1 LYIER
6 AFEKNNRVP
15 ISDHDYGAT
24 YHSTGDPRKAAPF
37 TTACSFASL
46 LVMPAVRPFGQ
57 SRDAAA
63 ADLVTGRENHWL
75 KKFRMALRGGG
86 TTDDYVG
93 VEGARL
99 VEDALRSALPVEA
112 LLVSA
117 AGEKHLERLRPYLTG
132 ISAGSTRILRTTNR
146 LFDGVA
152 DTESPQGVAALVKP
166 RTVSFDD
173 LLRTPSSGA
182 PLIVT
187 LVGVQDPGN
196 VGTIL
201 RSAEAFGATAAA
213 TCAFGRLGCAN
224 PYSPKALRSSA
235 GSSLR
240 LPILHG
246 VGISILLTQLRLARV
261 KVYAAAAAT
270 AMRSAPP
277 TLLPWEA
284 DWSDSIALL
293 IGNEGAGLPE
303 EIELSANALLRIPL
317 IKTVESLNAA
327 VAAAVLLYEA
337 ARQRSRP

>member
-1 LYIER
+1 
-6 AFEKNNRVP
+6 
-15 ISDHDYGAT
+15 
-24 YHSTGDPRKAAPF
+24 
-37 TTACSFASL
+37 
-46 LVMPAVRPFGQ
+46 MPAARQFAQ
-57 SRDAAA
+57 SRTAPAAI
-63 ADLVTGRENHWL
+63 LTSRENHWL
-75 KKFRMALRGGG
+75 KKFRSALRNGE
-86 TTDDYVG
+86 TTSEGYVG

-99 VEDALRSALPVEA
+99 VEDALRSRLPVEA

-117 AGEKHLERLRPYLTG
+117 AGEKYLERLQLQLEG
-132 ISAGSTRILRTTNR
+132 SNAGSIPILRTTNR
-146 LFDGVA
+146 LFGGVA

-166 RTVSFDD
+166 RAVSFDD
-173 LLRTPSSGA
+173 LLRAPNSRS

-201 RSAEAFGATAAA
+201 RAAEAFGATAAA
-213 TCAFGRLGCAN
+213 TCAFGALGCAN

-246 VGISILLTQLRLARV
+246 VGISILLTQLRLAGI
-261 KVYAAAAAT
+261 KVYAATPATSISTAAT
-270 AMRSAPP
+270 STSTAPAIHS
-277 TLLPWEA
+277 PWEA

-303 EIELSANALLRIPL
+303 EIERSADALLRIPL
-317 IKTVESLNAA
+317 TKAVESLNAA

-337 ARQRSRP
+337 ARQRSKP